1 MKSPSTTCI
10 LIFDA
15 MTTSNTNIFPR
26 PVSGDCS
33 DYYFK
38 YIDQVPEVDIAT
50 LLHTQRDW
58 FADFIES
65 LSPEQAQHRYEP
77 GKWSLAESIGHV
89 LDTERVFAYR
99 MMCIS
104 RGEQNSLPGFEQD
117 DYANN
122 SIYHNI
128 SPAELANEWRAV
140 RGATVYLLW
149 HMDAEMASR
158 TGTANNVHV
167 KASAYPY
174 IMAGHV
180 IHHHQIYQE
189 RYLQQPALS

>member
-1 MKSPSTTCI
+1 MP
-10 LIFDA
+10 LIFEA
-15 MTTSNTNIFPR
+15 MTTTNTSTFPR
-26 PVSGDCS
+26 PVPGDCS

-38 YIDQVPEVDIAT
+38 YIDLVPQVDIAT

-58 FADFIES
+58 FGHFIET
-65 LSPEQAQHRYEP
+65 LTPEQARHRYAP

-89 LDTERVFAYR
+89 IDTERVFAYR
-99 MMCIS
+99 LLSIS
-104 RGEQNSLPGFEQD
+104 RGETNALPGFEQD
-117 DYANN
+117 DYVKN
-122 SIYHNI
+122 SIYDTI
-128 SPAELANEWRAV
+128 SPVELANEWRAV

-180 IHHHQIYQE
+180 IYHQHFYQE
-189 RYLQQPALS
+189 KYLDQPILV